1 MNYIKNWENFNPK
14 KSREI
19 ETYLEINKRN
29 LWHLWDWS
37 VSDYENLENIKKYFL
52 EFPEETKSNIR
63 FNKIKVANSKFS
75 NPLLLS
81 APILQNIGGVYTD

>member
-1 MNYIKNWENFNPK
+1 MNYIKDWKNFNPK

-29 LWHLWDWS
+29 LWHLWDWNT
-37 VSDYENLENIKKYFL
+37 SDLENLENIKKYFL
-52 EFPEETKSNIR
+52 EFPEETKSSIR
-63 FNKIKVANSKFS
+63 FNKIKAANSKIS
-75 NPLLLS
+75 NPPLSS